1 MSVLLEFL
9 EFINGGPQ
17 PAVKDLLH
25 RVLVKSRK
33 LTAAEAGAIYI
44 VRGQGRKKMV
54 NVASLQNALHMAAAD
69 LFDNATL
76 DRARHYLV
84 QCRRNPSLGFVCFT
98 CQRNQLQ
105 SRFLRD
111 AWRTTATLTLAQAL
125 RTVLCDAL
133 APRAD
138 RLHRYTQFSSDHR
151 IRMSEMAEVVVTL
164 LLPYLQPDRY

>member
-1 MSVLLEFL
+1 
-9 EFINGGPQ
+9 
-17 PAVKDLLH
+17 
-25 RVLVKSRK
+25 
-33 LTAAEAGAIYI
+33 
-44 VRGQGRKKMV
+44 
-54 NVASLQNALHMAAAD
+54 MAAAD

-111 AWRTTATLTLAQAL
+111 AWRTAATLTLAQAL

-138 RLHRYTQFSSDHR
+138 RLHRYAQLSSNHR
-151 IRMSEMAEVVVTL
+151 IRVSFVRPQRDACPHHISLSRGLPLNQRQQFFSFFLRQLHWRCMTTLAHPEMIAKTII
-164 LLPYLQPDRY
+164 